1 MRQIRR
7 NVLHILTCQQRTH
20 SLVPRAPNN
29 IINMN
34 LTPALKSPTTTT
46 TTVTIKESH
55 KNCHWPRCLTDG
67 LSDEDC
73 EDCEEASRAHL
84 ISGICS
90 CPEWDAKEG
99 GTYSQLVHAVR
110 PLSGTVFEEDV
121 SEWGRR
127 CGEYG
132 KALVQFRLS
141 CSWRPQYEWSFNACS
156 WWHIKDQAT
165 RTRTHDNEQ

>member
-1 MRQIRR
+1 MRQI
-7 NVLHILTCQQRTH
+7 VLHILTCQQRTR

-46 TTVTIKESH
+46 TRTTVTIKESH

-73 EDCEEASRAHL
+73 EEASRAHL

-90 CPEWDAKEG
+90 CPEWDAGEG
-99 GTYSQLVHAVR
+99 QLVHAVR
-110 PLSGTVFEEDV
+110 PLSGAVFEADV
-121 SEWGRR
+121 SEWVREEVWGI
-127 CGEYG
+127 
-132 KALVQFRLS
+132 
-141 CSWRPQYEWSFNACS
+141 WRGPCPIPS
-156 WWHIKDQAT
+156 ILLIAT
-165 RTRTHDNEQ
+165 AIWMKF